1 MLKIHQLFVFKFLI
15 LLFSTLF
22 LTSTISYLFLEK
34 NLIKS
39 HQIELQNILNIVET
53 DLESQKNL
61 RLYLQKTSEKTM
73 SDFYSLW
80 IILGVILTLIVLMSF
95 YIAKSMAS
103 RIEHDINE
111 LREYLNAI
119 SNKNYEAHIRIK
131 YYQEFLEISV
141 LLKNLIK
148 RLNNREKKVVKK
160 SIKK

>member
-22 LTSTISYLFLEK
+22 ITSTISYLFLEK

-39 HQIELQNILNIVET
+39 HRIELQNILNIVET
-53 DLESQKNL
+53 DQESQKNL
-61 RLYLQKTSEKTM
+61 ELYLQKTSEKTM
-73 SDFYSLW
+73 SDFYLLW
-80 IILGVILTLIVLMSF
+80 IILGVILTLIALVSF
-95 YIAKSMAS
+95 YIAKSMS
-103 RIEHDINE
+103 HRVEHDINE

-119 SNKNYEAHIRIK
+119 SNKDYEAHIHIK

-148 RLNNREKKVVKK
+148 RLNNREKKIVKK

>member
-1 MLKIHQLFVFKFLI
+1 MLKIHQLFVLKFLI

-22 LTSTISYLFLEK
+22 ITSTLSYLFLEK

-39 HQIELQNILNIVET
+39 HQIELQNILNVIET
-53 DLESQKNL
+53 DQESQKKL
-61 RLYLQKTSEKTM
+61 ELYLQKASEKAM

-80 IILGVILTLIVLMSF
+80 MVLGTVLFIIVLISF
-95 YIAKSMAS
+95 YIAKSMAF
-103 RIEHDINE
+103 RVEHDINE